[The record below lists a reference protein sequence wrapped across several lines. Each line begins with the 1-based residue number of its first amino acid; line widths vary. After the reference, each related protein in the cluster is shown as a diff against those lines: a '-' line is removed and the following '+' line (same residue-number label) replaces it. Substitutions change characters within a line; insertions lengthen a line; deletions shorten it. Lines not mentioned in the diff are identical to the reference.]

1 MDLVLCDIPGYVS
14 LAYEL
19 GRNPVR
25 TVLKNG
31 RVVVADGRRVDAG

>member
-1 MDLVLCDIPGYVS
+1 MDLLLCDIPGYVS

-25 TVLKNG
+25 VVLKDG
-31 RVVVADGRRVDAG
+31 RVVVEDGRRVGAR